1 MKVED
6 IMTTEVISVQPGTS
20 LVEVAK
26 ILRKNKIH
34 SLPVID
40 ENQKLVG
47 IVTEMDFFIK
57 DSASS
62 YLSKWIE
69 LIGQAKEN
77 TSVSLDN
84 EEKLSHIIDLQVQDI
99 MTVDCVTIHPDA
111 AIRELLDIFK
121 ETRFK
126 SFPVVDKSGIVVGI
140 ISLVDVIKSME
151 L

>member
-69 LIGQAKEN
+69 LISQAKEN

-99 MTVDCVTIHPDA
+99 MTVDCVTIRPDA

-126 SFPVVDKSGIVVGI
+126 SFPVVDKNGIVVGI